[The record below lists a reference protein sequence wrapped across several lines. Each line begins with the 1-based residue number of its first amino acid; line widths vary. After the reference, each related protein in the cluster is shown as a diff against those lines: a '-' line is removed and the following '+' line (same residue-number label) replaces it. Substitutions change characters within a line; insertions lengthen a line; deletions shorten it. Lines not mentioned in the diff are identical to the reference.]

1 MNKIMKKFF
10 PVYVR
15 VPLILF
21 LFIGTIE
28 LLIDSG
34 DKPAIIEYPS
44 LLILLGLVVL
54 VLIAIEIVAKAS
66 NSILDQLMTPEE
78 RAEKERLE
86 NLPLSESAGYK
97 KLIKVLTKSKSMEEE
112 KDIDLGHDYDGIKE
126 LDNDLPPWWVYLFYA
141 TIIFSVIYLGK
152 YHLFGGDNQYQELE
166 KAMEVAQKQIEE
178 YKKNAPDLLTADQVV
193 VLTDP
198 ADLAA
203 GKVVYD
209 ANCVACHKADGG
221 GSIGPNLTD
230 EYWILGGDIKDV
242 FHVISEGGRDG
253 KGMVPWKQQ
262 ISPSDI
268 AKVASYILSLQGSN
282 PPDAKEPEGEK
293 FVQTAVEEA
302 APNEE
307 TENVSEDDT
316 DPETTS

>member
-1 MNKIMKKFF
+1 MKKFF

-97 KLIKVLTKSKSMEEE
+97 KLMKVLTKSKSMEEE